1 MLLGSKVGAGSIGGG
16 GPGPHGDQVRPADT
30 SPGRS
35 CTLPSWRLMANT
47 DRPCVPRGRSS
58 FSGQGYR
65 GRAHLPRGQVW
76 GYDQV
81 LGGCLCESGG
91 SFARQASWAAP
102 SALAVAF
109 AAVSFSLHS
118 CLLPASP
125 FCISPSDPVSTQP
138 SVFRQDRQSSTQDF
152 QSSPWTTESGPQ
164 SVAYFQAFPSASK
177 CAA

>member
-1 MLLGSKVGAGSIGGG
+1 M
-16 GPGPHGDQVRPADT
+16 
-30 SPGRS
+30 SPGAAR
-35 CTLPSWRLMANT
+35 PSRI
-47 DRPCVPRGRSS
+47 R
-58 FSGQGYR
+58 GYR
-65 GRAHLPRGQVW
+65 GRAHLLRRQVW

-81 LGGCLCESGG
+81 LGRVLVCVRWKLHTAGILGLPFRPGSSCQWPCL
-91 SFARQASWAAP
+91 R
-102 SALAVAF
+102 AVAF
-109 AAVSFSLHS
+109 ATVIFSLHS

-138 SVFRQDRQSSTQDF
+138 SVTVFRQDRQSSTQDF